1 MARLPVVSG
10 KQAAKVFEKLGFVY
24 RNTTGDHVIYKK
36 PGVGTLSI
44 PDHRELD
51 AGLLRRLISDAGIT
65 PEEFQKLLH

>member
-1 MARLPVVSG
+1 M
-10 KQAAKVFEKLGFVY
+10 
-24 RNTTGDHVIYKK
+24 IYKK